1 MQTILRERRALPT
14 IRRALAG
21 AAALMATCGVAHASD
36 EGFYKGKTINMVIG
50 GTVGDGYDIYARLL
64 GPYLTKHVPGNPRI
78 LPQNMPGAGT
88 LVAAN
93 YMYEVAPKD
102 GTALGTVGGGT
113 ATGQLFKTP
122 NFRIDPR
129 RYAWVGSLNSEVG
142 LVLAWHETPFKK
154 YEDLLE
160 REFLVGGGGPT
171 SGTVIFP
178 LVLNRVVGTKFKI
191 IPGYK
196 GTSDIALAMERGEVQ
211 GTGSYHYSSMIQS
224 KPNWI
229 RDKQVVPL
237 IQLSL
242 IKHPLFPDVPNIPAL
257 AKTPEQAEILQLVFA
272 RQAMGRP
279 FMLPPGVSPD
289 ATRILRTAFDAILKD
304 PDFIQDAEKRRIDLT
319 LPMSG
324 VEIHALLDKLYAA
337 SPDVIDKAIAA
348 SDTADLGKR

>member
-1 MQTILRERRALPT
+1 MRINLGHIRAMGA
-14 IRRALAG
+14 ALATL
-21 AAALMATCGVAHASD
+21 AASTAFAQSPD
-36 EGFYKGKTINMVIG
+36 ESFYKGKTINLVIG

-64 GPYLTKHVPGNPRI
+64 GSYLTKHVPGNPRVI
-78 LPQNMPGAGT
+78 PQNLPGAGT

-129 RYAWVGSLNSEVG
+129 RYNWIGSLNSEVG
-142 LVLAWHETPFKK
+142 LVLAWHDQPFKK
-154 YEDLLE
+154 YQDILE
-160 REFLVGGGGPT
+160 REFVVGGGGPT

-178 LVLNRVVGTKFKI
+178 LVLNRVVGAKFKI

-196 GTSDIALAMERGEVQ
+196 GTSDIALAMERGEVM

-229 RDKQVVPL
+229 SEKQVVPL
-237 IQLSL
+237 VQLSL
-242 IKHPLFPDVPNIPAL
+242 IKHPLFPDVPNIPEL

-279 FMLPPGVSPD
+279 FLLPPGASPE
-289 ATRILRTAFDAILKD
+289 ATRILRTAFNAILKD
-304 PDFIQDAEKRRIDLT
+304 PEFLQETQKRKIDLT
-319 LPMSG
+319 LPMTG
-324 VEIHALLDKLYAA
+324 EEIHALLDKLYAT
-337 SPDVIDKAIAA
+337 SPDVIEKAIAA
-348 SDTADLGKR
+348 SDTGDLGKR

>member
-1 MQTILRERRALPT
+1 MRNERKKIA
-14 IRRALAG
+14 AAG
-21 AAALMATCGVAHASD
+21 AALVLAMSAAGLAKAAD
-36 EGFYKGKTINMVIG
+36 ENVFKGKTINIVIG
-50 GTVGDGYDIYARLL
+50 SSVGDGYDIYGRIL
-64 GPYLTKHVPGNPRI
+64 GPFLTKHVPGNPRF
-78 LPQNMPGAGT
+78 LPQNMPGGGT
-88 LVAAN
+88 LIAAN

-102 GTALGTVGGGT
+102 GTVIGAVGGGI

-129 RYAWVGSLNSEVG
+129 RYNWIGSLNSEVG
-142 LVLAWHETPFKK
+142 LVLAWHDQPFKK
-154 YEDLLE
+154 YEDILE
-160 REFLVGGGGPT
+160 REFVVGGGGPT

-178 LVLNRVVGTKFKI
+178 LVLNRVVGTKFKN

-196 GTSDIALAMERGEVQ
+196 GSGGIAFAMERGEVM
-211 GTGSYHYSSMIQS
+211 GTGSYHYSSLIQS

-242 IKHPLFPDVPNIPAL
+242 IKHPLFPDLPNIPAL

-279 FMLPPGVSPD
+279 FLLPPGASPD

-304 PDFIQDAEKRRIDLT
+304 PDFLQDAAKRSIDLT
-319 LPMSG
+319 LPMTG
-324 VEIHALLDKLYAA
+324 EEIHALLDKLYAA
-337 SPDVIDKAIAA
+337 SPQVIDRAITA
-348 SDTADLGKR
+348 SDTGDLGNR

>member
-1 MQTILRERRALPT
+1 MRININILRACAVGAGL
-14 IRRALAG
+14 LAG
-21 AAALMATCGVAHASD
+21 TATLHASD
-36 EGFYKGKTINMVIG
+36 ENFYKGKTINMVIG
-50 GTVGDGYDIYARLL
+50 GTAGDGYDLYGRFL
-64 GPYLTKHVPGNPRI
+64 GQYLTKHVPGNPRV

-102 GTALGTVGGGT
+102 GTAVGTIGGGT

-129 RYAWVGSLNSEVG
+129 RYNWIGSLNSEVG
-142 LVLAWHETPFKK
+142 LVLAWHDTPFKK

-160 REFLVGGGGPT
+160 REFVVGGGGPT

-178 LVLNRVVGTKFKI
+178 LVLNRVLGTKFKI

-196 GTSDIALAMERGEVQ
+196 GTGDIALAIERGEVQ
-211 GTGSYHYSSMIQS
+211 GTGSYHYSSLIQS

-242 IKHPLFPDVPNIPAL
+242 IKHPLFPDVPNIPQL

-279 FMLPPGVSPD
+279 FLLPPGASPE
-289 ATRILRTAFDAILKD
+289 ATRILRTAFEAILKD
-304 PDFIQDAEKRRIDLT
+304 PEFRQEAEKRRIDLT
-319 LPMSG
+319 LPMTG
-324 VEIHALLDKLYAA
+324 QEIHALLDKLYAA
-337 SPDVIDKAIAA
+337 SPDVVDKAIAA
-348 SDTADLGKR
+348 SDTRELGKK

>member
-1 MQTILRERRALPT
+1 MRINLGHVRAVG
-14 IRRALAG
+14 AVLAT
-21 AAALMATCGVAHASD
+21 LATSAVFAQSAD
-36 EGFYKGKTINMVIG
+36 ENVFKGKTINIVIG
-50 GTVGDGYDIYARLL
+50 GSAGDGYDIYGRIL
-64 GPYLTKHVPGNPRI
+64 GPFLTKHVPGNPRYV
-78 LPQNMPGAGT
+78 PQNMPGAGT

-102 GTALGTVGGGT
+102 GTAIGTVGGGT

-129 RYAWVGSLNSEVG
+129 RYNWIGSLNSEVG
-142 LVLAWHETPFKK
+142 LVLAWHDQPFKK
-154 YEDLLE
+154 YEDILE
-160 REFLVGGGGPT
+160 REFVVGGGGPT

-196 GTSDIALAMERGEVQ
+196 STGDIALAMERGEVM
-211 GTGSYHYSSMIQS
+211 GTGSYHYSSLIQA

-229 RDKQVVPL
+229 RDNQVTPL

-242 IKHPLFPDVPNIPAL
+242 IKHPLFPDLPNIPAL

-279 FMLPPGVSPD
+279 FMLPPGASPD
-289 ATRILRTAFDAILKD
+289 ATRILRTAFNAILKD
-304 PDFIQDAEKRRIDLT
+304 PEFLQEAEKRRMDLT
-319 LPMSG
+319 LPMTG
-324 VEIHALLDKLYAA
+324 DEIHALLDKLYAA
-337 SPDVIDKAIAA
+337 SPTVIDKAIAA
-348 SDTADLGKR
+348 SDTGDLGKR

>member
-1 MQTILRERRALPT
+1 MNIGSSYLKTIILGTAL
-14 IRRALAG
+14 LAG
-21 AAALMATCGVAHASD
+21 AGATQAAD
-36 EGFYKGKTINMVIG
+36 ENFYKGKTINLVIG
-50 GTVGDGYDIYARLL
+50 GTAGEGYDLYSRLL
-64 GPYLTKHVPGNPRI
+64 GPYLTKHVPGNPRV

-93 YMYEVAPKD
+93 FLYEIAPKD
-102 GTALGTVGGGT
+102 GMVIGAVGGGT

-129 RYAWVGSLNSEVG
+129 RFSWIGSLNSEVG

-154 YEDLLE
+154 FEDLLE
-160 REFLVGGGGPT
+160 REFVVGGGGPT

-178 LVLNRVVGTKFKI
+178 LVLNRVVGTKFKV

-196 GTSDIALAMERGEVQ
+196 GTNDIALAMERGEVQ
-211 GTGSYHYSSMIQS
+211 GTGSYHYSSLIQS
-224 KPNWI
+224 KPYWI

-242 IKHPLFPDVPNIPAL
+242 IKHPLFPDLPNIPQL

-279 FMLPPGVSPD
+279 FLLPPGASPD
-289 ATRILRTAFDAILKD
+289 ATRLLRAAFNAVLKD
-304 PDFIQDAEKRRIDLT
+304 PEFIQEAEKRRIDLT
-319 LPMSG
+319 LPMTG
-324 VEIHALLDKLYAA
+324 EEIHGLIDKLYAS
-337 SPDVIDKAIAA
+337 SPEVIEKAFIA
-348 SDTADLGKR
+348 SDTSELGKR

>member
-1 MQTILRERRALPT
+1 MRLNLNFMRAF
-14 IRRALAG
+14 AAS
-21 AAALMATCGVAHASD
+21 AALVAGPGSVLASD
-36 EGFYKGKTINMVIG
+36 ANFYKGKTINMIIA
-50 GTVGDGYDIYARLL
+50 GTAGDGYDLYARFLS
-64 GPYLTKHVPGNPRI
+64 PYLTKHVPGNPRI

-88 LVAAN
+88 LVGAN
-93 YMYEVAPKD
+93 YLYEVAPKD
-102 GTALGTVGGGT
+102 GMAIGTVGGGT

-129 RYAWVGSLNSEVG
+129 RFAWIGSLNSEVG

-154 YEDLLE
+154 YQDIME
-160 REFLVGGGGPT
+160 REFVVGGGGPT

-178 LVLNRVVGTKFKI
+178 LVLNRVIGTKFKI

-242 IKHPLFPDVPNIPAL
+242 IKHPVFPDVPNIPEL
-257 AKTPEQAEILQLVFA
+257 AKTPEQASILQLVFA

-279 FMLPPGVSPD
+279 FLLPPGAPPE
-289 ATRILRTAFDAILKD
+289 ATRILRTAFNAIL
-304 PDFIQDAEKRRIDLT
+304 QDKAFLEEAQKRRIDLT
-319 LPMSG
+319 MPMTG
-324 VEIHALLDKLYAA
+324 DEIHALLDKLYASSA
-337 SPDVIDKAIAA
+337 EVVEKAIAA
-348 SDTADLGKR
+348 SDTRGLGKK

>member
-1 MQTILRERRALPT
+1 MKINFKWLQAV
-14 IRRALAG
+14 AAGAAMLAG
-21 AAALMATCGVAHASD
+21 AQAAHASD
-36 EGFYKGKTINMVIG
+36 ENFYKGKTITLVIG
-50 GTVGDGYDIYARLL
+50 GTAGDGYDLYGRFL
-64 GPYLTKHVPGNPRI
+64 GTYLTKHVPGNPRV

-93 YMYEVAPKD
+93 YLYEVAAKD
-102 GTALGTVGGGT
+102 GSVIGTVGGGT

-129 RYAWVGSLNSEVG
+129 RYSWIGSLNSEVG

-154 YEDLLE
+154 YEDILE
-160 REFLVGGGGPT
+160 REFVVGGGGPT

-178 LVLNRVVGTKFKI
+178 LVLNRVVGAKFKI

-224 KPNWI
+224 KPDWV

-242 IKHPLFPDVPNIPAL
+242 IKHPLFPDVPNIPEL
-257 AKTPEQAEILQLVFA
+257 AKTKEQGEILQLVFA
-272 RQAMGRP
+272 RQGMGRP
-279 FMLPPGVSPD
+279 FLLPPGASPE
-289 ATRILRTAFDAILKD
+289 ATRILRTAFNAVLKD
-304 PDFIQDAEKRRIDLT
+304 PDFIQEAARRRIDLT
-319 LPMSG
+319 LPMTG
-324 VEIHALLDKLYAA
+324 EEIHSLLDKLYAA
-337 SPDVIDKAIAA
+337 SPDIVEKAIAA
-348 SDTADLGKR
+348 SDTSQLGKR